1 VEGGKDK
8 EGKVGEAEDDE
19 EKGADEKQKREKTK
33 TTSL

>member
-1 VEGGKDK
+1 MEGGKDK

-19 EKGADEKQKREKTK
+19 EKGADEQQKRETPK